1 MKAQQIEKKA
11 KFIHDAKGKPVEVV
25 LPYRIYQDLMQLKI
39 SHEIYNRPET
49 QEAIKQ
55 AKQDVKEGRTRRF
68 HRWEDAM
75 EWLDT

>member
-11 KFIHDAKGKPVEVV
+11 KFVHDAEGNPVEVV
-25 LPYRIYQDLMQLKI
+25 LPYRVYQELMHLKI
-39 SHEIYNRPET
+39 SQEIYNRPET

-55 AKQDVKEGRTRRF
+55 ARQDVKEGRVRRF
-68 HRWEDAM
+68 RRWEDAM